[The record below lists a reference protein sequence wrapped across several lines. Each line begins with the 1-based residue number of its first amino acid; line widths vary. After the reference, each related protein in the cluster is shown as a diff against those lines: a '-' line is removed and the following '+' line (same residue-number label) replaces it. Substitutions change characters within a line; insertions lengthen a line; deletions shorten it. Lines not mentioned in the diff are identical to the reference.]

1 MAGMDDK
8 KDDGRERMRLL
19 IERTEGRVALEALQ
33 KSYSRRLHRQSDD
46 FDATD
51 GLRLVIAKLQRVSYG
66 PPVITRSS

>member
-8 KDDGRERMRLL
+8 KHEGREAMRRLV
-19 IERTEGRVALEALQ
+19 ERTEGRVPLEALQ
-33 KSYSRRLHRQSDD
+33 ASYSRRLHRHSDD

-66 PPVITRSS
+66 PPVITRFS